1 MPLFSN
7 TALNYSAASS
17 HYGLTIKSVPNDT
30 FTVTG
35 FKGHEHGLSMDYRF
49 EISLV
54 SSAELP
60 PMTVIGNSATLSM
73 NWGSQTLYLH
83 GIVSEFYRTAATQN
97 DMSYQAT
104 VRSPL
109 YPLHKNI
116 NNRVFVNQN
125 TPAIVS
131 SVLNSAGLSSEQFEL
146 DLTATYE
153 AHEFIVQYQES
164 DYAFICRLLARAG
177 IFFTF
182 ESDDQQTLIK
192 FTDDS
197 TKRPEMPA
205 LPLLDYHPQSGTA
218 RQQESVYQLSPQAR
232 LLPAQVRVSDYN
244 YQTPSTRLEVSRATE
259 SSNSYGE
266 EAIYGDHFHTLDEG
280 KQVAEFRIQSL
291 DVRRAMV
298 MAETDCRGIR
308 PGYLLTIGNHPDNSL
323 NDQYL
328 VVAMT
333 HQADQVAGLA
343 YSGDAQGPTYNNR
356 LTLIKATTPYR
367 PEIPTTPQ
375 VLGMFSARIES
386 KGGDYAYL
394 DDQGRY
400 HLRTDFDR
408 GVAATAQASH
418 PVRMMQPY
426 GGSRYGMH
434 FPLHAGT
441 EVALTCV
448 NGDLNRPIIL
458 GVLPNPDTASVVT
471 ADNRT
476 QNIIRTASGNE
487 LCMDDRV
494 EQEKIDLFTAE
505 QKNILTL
512 DASKDAHQVRLAT
525 EEGKMEIYA
534 KQTMLIES
542 GDSQNVQVGKDHIVT
557 VENAQQLMTRNKE
570 ISLQAATDI
579 QFKADQHI
587 QFDAEN
593 QDIVM
598 TTGKNMVIDVANN
611 LSTEVRNSDMTVKVT
626 SGQFS
631 LKAAQNISLLGQ
643 GGGPITISQGS
654 GTIQIDTS
662 GNLTIKGPQV
672 NINGVTINLKGGSIG
687 GN

>member
-35 FKGHEHGLSMDYRF
+35 FKGHEHGLSMDYQF

-192 FTDDS
+192 FADDS
-197 TKRPEMPA
+197 TKRPEMPD

-259 SSNSYGE
+259 NSNSYGE

>member
-17 HYGLTIKSVPNDT
+17 HYGLTIKSIPNDT
-30 FTVTG
+30 FRVTG
-35 FKGHEHGLSMDYRF
+35 FQGDKHGLSMDYQF
-49 EISLV
+49 NINLV
-54 SSAELP
+54 SNAELP
-60 PMTVIGNSATLSM
+60 PLTVIGNSATLTI
-73 NWGSQTLYLH
+73 NWGSQILYIH
-83 GIVSEFYRTAATQN
+83 GIVSEFYRSAASQN
-97 DMSYQAT
+97 DICYRAT

-131 SVLNSAGLSSEQFEL
+131 SILTSAGLSSEQFEL

-182 ESDDQQTLIK
+182 ESDEQRTLIK
-192 FTDDS
+192 FADDS
-197 TKRPEMPA
+197 TKRPEMPV
-205 LPLLDYHPQSGTA
+205 LPRLDYHPQSGTA

-232 LLPAQVRVSDYN
+232 LLPGQVRVSDYN
-244 YQTPSTRLEVSRATE
+244 YQTPSTRLEVSRKSE

-266 EAIYGDHFHTLDEG
+266 KAIYGDHFHTLDEG

-291 DVRRAMV
+291 DVRRATV

-308 PGYLLTIGNHPDNSL
+308 PGYLLTIANHPDNSL

-328 VVAMT
+328 VVAMS
-333 HQADQVAGLA
+333 HQADQVAGIA
-343 YSGDAQGPTYNNR
+343 YSGEAQGPTYSNR

-375 VLGMFSARIES
+375 VLGLFSARIES

-408 GVAATAQASH
+408 GTAATAQASH

-426 GGSRYGMH
+426 GGSEYGMH

-471 ADNRT
+471 TDNRT

-494 EQEKIDLFTAE
+494 EQEKIDMFTAE

-512 DASKDAHQVRLAT
+512 DASKDAHQIRLAT

-542 GDSQNVQVGKDHIVT
+542 GDSQNIQIGKDHIVT

-570 ISLQAATDI
+570 IRLQAATDI
-579 QFKADQHI
+579 QFKAAQHI

-593 QDIVM
+593 QDITM
-598 TTGKNMVIDVANN
+598 TTGKDMVIDVANN
-611 LSTEVRNSDMTVKVT
+611 LSTEVRNSDITVKVS

-631 LKAAQNISLLGQ
+631 LKAAKNISLLGQ

-654 GTIQIDTS
+654 GTIQIDTR
-662 GNLTIKGPQV
+662 GNLTIKGPRV

>member
-1 MPLFSN
+1 MPFFSN

-17 HYGLTIKSVPNDT
+17 HYGLNIKSVPNDT
-30 FTVTG
+30 FTVSG
-35 FKGHEHGLSMDYRF
+35 FRGFEHGLSMDYQF
-49 EISLV
+49 DISLV

-60 PMTVIGNSATLSM
+60 PLTVIGNNATLSI

-83 GIVSEFYRTAATQN
+83 GIVSDFYRIAATQN
-97 DMSYQAT
+97 DMTYRAI

-109 YPLHKNI
+109 YPLHKNV
-116 NNRVFVNQN
+116 NNRVFVNLS
-125 TPAIVS
+125 TPAIVTS
-131 SVLNSAGLSSEQFEL
+131 ILTSVGLSNEQFEL
-146 DLTATYE
+146 DLTEVYE
-153 AHEFIVQYQES
+153 PHEFIVQYQES
-164 DYAFICRLLARAG
+164 DYDFICRLLARAG

-182 ESDDQQTLIK
+182 ESDEKQTLVK
-192 FTDDS
+192 FADDS
-197 TKRPEMPA
+197 TKRPQMPE

-218 RQQESVYQLSPQAR
+218 RQQESVYRLSPQAH

-244 YQTPSTRLEVSRATE
+244 DQTPSTRLEVTRTSE

-266 EAIYGDHFHTLDEG
+266 EAIYGDHFLTLDEG
-280 KQVAEFRIQSL
+280 KQVAAFRIQSL
-291 DVRRAMV
+291 DVRRAAV
-298 MAETDCRGIR
+298 IAETDCRGIR

-323 NDQYL
+323 NGQYL

-333 HQADQVAGLA
+333 HQADQAGGLA
-343 YSGDAQGPTYNNR
+343 FSGEEQGPTYSNR
-356 LTLIKATTPYR
+356 LTLIRATTPYR
-367 PEIPTTPQ
+367 PEIPPTPQ
-375 VLGMFSARIES
+375 ILGLFSARIES

-408 GVAATAQASH
+408 GEAAVAQASH

-426 GGSRYGMH
+426 GGKEYGMH

-458 GVLPNPDTASVVT
+458 GVLPNPDTDSVVT

-487 LCMDDRV
+487 LCMDDRID
-494 EQEKIDLFTAE
+494 QEKIDLFTAE

-512 DASKDAHQVRLAT
+512 DATKDAHKVRLAT

-534 KQTMLIES
+534 KQTILIES
-542 GDSQNVQVGKDHIVT
+542 GDSQNVQVGKDHIVS

-593 QDIVM
+593 QSISM

-611 LSTEVRNSDMTVKVT
+611 LSTEVRNSDMTVKVS

-631 LKAAQNISLLGQ
+631 LKAAKNISLLGQ

-654 GTIQIDTS
+654 GTLQIDTS
-662 GNLTIKGPQV
+662 GNLTIKGPQI
-672 NINGVTINLKGGSIG
+672 NINGDTINLKGSSIG